1 MMKIGSGGQRI
12 NNFVGKLIRQELLQ
26 PAAKLFPTATPF
38 PVVRGGGQ
46 ELQLRL
52 TGAPEPRDFQY
63 DSLRRLLGN
72 THDAPHHTSLRA
84 PEMQQRSVA
93 LRAHLV
99 LQAIERGKPF
109 AVFMHLRRPAGAH
122 TGQSAFEFDSQF
134 HEDAIIDYYGL
145 VMIPGN
151 YYSC

>member
-1 MMKIGSGGQRI
+1 LVEQ
-12 NNFVGKLIRQELLQ
+12 
-26 PAAKLFPTATPF
+26 AAKLFPAATPF
-38 PVVRGGGQ
+38 PVVCGRGQ
-46 ELQLRL
+46 ELQLRRA
-52 TGAPEPRDFQY
+52 GSPEPRDFQY

-72 THDAPHHTSLRA
+72 TNDAPHQTSLRA
-84 PEMQQRSVA
+84 PKVEQRSVA

-134 HEDAIIDYYGL
+134 HEGAIIDYYGL

-151 YYSC
+151 YYS